1 MKFTKYEKSIEL
13 TWTAAAAE
21 DKDVLHYHQP
31 LLSLYNYNEN
41 GFIYLIYSMH
51 KVVFVYLSVKK
62 KSWIFFVF

>member
-1 MKFTKYEKSIEL
+1 MDGGGGRRQRC
-13 TWTAAAAE
+13 TALPPTTFSL
-21 DKDVLHYHQP
+21 KKK
-31 LLSLYNYNEN
+31 SLYNYNEN